1 MAIKNKN
8 IKPHIGVFG
17 RRNVG
22 KSSLINRLVQQ
33 NTAIV
38 SQQAGTTTDP
48 VKKSVEIFG
57 IGPCVLIDTAGIDDT
72 GALGALRI
80 EKSIKTIAQI
90 DLAILLSSHNI
101 WGKYEQ
107 NLIKEFEYYK
117 LPFVIIHN
125 QSDIEPLQQ
134 DKIQYPNK
142 TIDFSC
148 KTDENTDKIINL
160 IKTHMPQTAFTSPS
174 LFQGLVK
181 PKDIILLITPIDTA
195 APEGRMILPQVMA
208 WRHLLDEDCI
218 CISVKDTE
226 LDDFLSLNLKPNLV
240 ITDSQAFALVA
251 NKLPKKIPLT
261 SFSIILARQKGN
273 FKRYIEGTKHIAKL
287 KDGDRILIL
296 ESCSHQISCEDIGR
310 VKIPLWLK
318 NYTKKDLYF
327 ETVSGFSDIKQAI
340 HSYAMLIQCGGCVV
354 TNKQLQ
360 NRLQAFAKAGIP
372 ISNYGMS
379 IAMVHGIFNRAIAPF
394 EHLL

>member
-80 EKSIKTIAQI
+80 EKSIRTIAQI

-360 NRLQAFAKAGIP
+360 NRLQAFANAGIP